1 MQAKSRGRAAAVVT
15 VLSFIVMVGLN
26 GLANALPLNGV
37 TTGALSDEIPNLFV
51 PAGLTFA
58 IWGLIYALL
67 LGYAAA
73 ALSAAFG
80 KEASPRWSA
89 ADGWIFSLNATL
101 NAAWIAAW
109 HWRLVGLSLAIML
122 GVLATLIALLERIH
136 RADMIK
142 PLGASNGLKAARIGG
157 SELREFFLRAPILVY
172 LGWICVA
179 TIANATA
186 FLVTAGWDGFGLSP
200 NAWTVA
206 MIAAGALV
214 GLLLVLRRGAV
225 SSALAVVWAY
235 AGIVLKRAS
244 TDPEATMPIIV
255 AAAIAAGLVASVALG
270 YGLKRA
276 RLGA

>member
-1 MQAKSRGRAAAVVT
+1 MQAKSRGRVAAVVT
-15 VLSFIVMVGLN
+15 ALSFVVMVALN

-37 TTGALSDEIPNLFV
+37 TTGVLSDEIPNLFV

-58 IWGLIYALL
+58 VWGLIYALL
-67 LGYAAA
+67 LGYAGAVI
-73 ALSAAFG
+73 SAAFG
-80 KEASPRWSA
+80 KEASPRWAA
-89 ADGWIFSLNATL
+89 ADGWIFSVNAIL
-101 NAAWIAAW
+101 NAAWIVAW

-122 GVLATLIALLERIH
+122 GVLGTLIALMERIH

-142 PLGASNGLKAARIGG
+142 PLIASNGLKAARIGG
-157 SELREFFLRAPILVY
+157 SELREFFLRVPILVY

-179 TIANATA
+179 TIANVTA
-186 FLVTAGWDGFGLSP
+186 FLVTIGWDGFGLP
-200 NAWTVA
+200 PRAWTVA

-225 SSALAVVWAY
+225 SSALVVVWAY

-244 TDPEATMPIIV
+244 TDPEATIAVIV
-255 AAAIAAGLVASVALG
+255 AAAVAAGIVALVALG

-276 RLGA
+276 KQGL

>member
-1 MQAKSRGRAAAVVT
+1 MKAKSRGRVAAVVT
-15 VLSFIVMVGLN
+15 VLSFIAMVALN

-73 ALSAAFG
+73 VLSAAFG
-80 KEASPRWSA
+80 REASPRWAA
-89 ADGWIFSLNATL
+89 ADGWIFSVNAILNAV
-101 NAAWIAAW
+101 WIVAW
-109 HWRLVGLSLAIML
+109 HWRLVGLSLALMMGI
-122 GVLATLIALLERIH
+122 LATLVVLLERLH
-136 RADMIK
+136 RADMVK
-142 PLGASNGLKAARIGG
+142 PVAASKGLSEPRIGG
-157 SELREFFLRAPILVY
+157 AELREFFLRVPILVY

-179 TIANATA
+179 TIANVTA
-186 FLVTAGWDGFGLSP
+186 YLVTVAWDGWGISP
-200 NAWTVA
+200 STWTVA
-206 MIAAGALV
+206 LIAAGALV

-225 SSALAVVWAY
+225 SSALVVVWAY
-235 AGIVLKRAS
+235 AGIVLKRAG

-255 AAAIAAGLVASVALG
+255 AAAVAGGLVALVALG

-276 RLGA
+276 RLMA

>member
-37 TTGALSDEIPNLFV
+37 TTGVLSDEIPNLFV

-58 IWGLIYALL
+58 VWGLIYALL

-73 ALSAAFG
+73 VLSAAFG
-80 KEASPRWSA
+80 KEASPRWAA
-89 ADGWIFSLNATL
+89 ADGWIFSANAIL
-101 NAAWIAAW
+101 NAAWIVAW

-122 GVLATLIALLERIH
+122 GVLGTLIVLMERIH
-136 RADMIK
+136 RADMVR
-142 PLGASNGLKAARIGG
+142 PVAGSNGLRAPRIGRA
-157 SELREFFLRAPILVY
+157 ELREFFLRVPILVY

-179 TIANATA
+179 TIANVTA

-200 NAWTVA
+200 SSWTVA

-225 SSALAVVWAY
+225 PSALVVVWAY
-235 AGIVLKRAS
+235 AGIVLKRAA
-244 TDPEATMPIIV
+244 TDPEATMAIIV
-255 AAAIAAGLVASVALG
+255 AAALAAGLVALVALG

>member
-15 VLSFIVMVGLN
+15 VLSFIVMVAVN

-37 TTGALSDEIPNLFV
+37 TTGVLSDEIPNLFV

-58 IWGLIYALL
+58 VWGLIYALL

-73 ALSAAFG
+73 VSSAAFG
-80 KEASPRWSA
+80 KEASPRWAA
-89 ADGWIFSLNATL
+89 ADGWIFSVNAIL
-101 NAAWIAAW
+101 NAAWIVAW

-122 GVLATLIALLERIH
+122 GILATLIVLMERIH
-136 RADMIK
+136 RADMVR
-142 PLGASNGLKAARIGG
+142 PVAAGNGLKAARIGG
-157 SELREFFLRAPILVY
+157 AELREFFLRVPVLVY

-179 TIANATA
+179 TIANVTA

-200 NAWTVA
+200 SSWTVA

-214 GLLLVLRRGAV
+214 GLLLVMRRGAV
-225 SSALAVVWAY
+225 SSALVVVWAY

-244 TDPEATMPIIV
+244 TDPEATMAIIV
-255 AAAIAAGLVASVALG
+255 AAGAAAGMLALVALG
-270 YGLKRA
+270 YGIR
-276 RLGA
+276 RMRRGV